1 MRLNLIKVKIMKFFL
16 VCFLIIIGCKSGS
29 KHIGTSNT
37 VIGTAINTK
46 GGAILR
52 NDDETYKIEGLHSW
66 NSIYLN
72 KKVKVRGIFTF
83 INGEDCK
90 KNENPLLNSLQAQT
104 LNINYYSVSKA
115 VWELYTP

>member
-1 MRLNLIKVKIMKFFL
+1 
-16 VCFLIIIGCKSGS
+16 
-29 KHIGTSNT
+29 
-37 VIGTAINTK
+37 
-46 GGAILR
+46 
-52 NDDETYKIEGLHSW
+52 
-66 NSIYLN
+66 
-72 KKVKVRGIFTF
+72 VKVRGIFTF